1 VASDTAGRRSLN
13 QVLADE
19 LTGIRGRFPVD
30 LIPEPQGDVAL
41 KATDPAAYAEAKAKR
56 LANLREMYRAIGR
69 LERPLSAL
77 CLSGG
82 GIRSATFN
90 LGILQGLA
98 GRSILKDFD
107 YLSSV
112 SGGGYIAG
120 WLSAWLSRQEH
131 PLDVYEELSR
141 QSRVGDGT
149 PVPPANPLS
158 PEVDPLDALR
168 EYSNNLTPRLGLF
181 SGDTWTLVAL
191 FLRNLLLNWL
201 VLLPAL
207 GVVIALP
214 QLAFLALQTDWWNGS
229 DQAAR
234 YVSWALA
241 GAVLLALMAS
251 FLIHYLRE
259 RAGPKGPGFAR
270 ITRLGILP
278 LWGATVLLALAGY
291 WLPMTGN
298 GRPDLARHATLPQS
312 DLVGFALVWS
322 VVLPLLGWIFA
333 RVTGPRMA
341 RNPLGEGLA
350 LIVSGLAGAGLL
362 VWVGTAILPSLRQ
375 YPGPYAVLSLPFL
388 LLIYLTARVL
398 FVAFASAGEGLRP
411 PGVPVGEPPS
421 LAVRTEGDRER
432 EWWARL
438 SAWIVIAGVF
448 WCALATTSLMG
459 AHLLQVLGQGIASGV
474 AAAGGLAGLAT
485 TWLARSGKSAS
496 GRREDEPRSRLVGYG
511 IALGSTLF
519 CICLGLL
526 IGLGTMALGRT
537 VTGAPTLFTG
547 DYLFTAGW
555 ISRETLLR
563 FALVPLG
570 LALLAVVMSRFV
582 NVNRFSLHALYRNRL
597 VRAYLG
603 ASNLGRRA
611 DPFTGFADDDDLPL
625 ADLAN
630 VQVEPPLEGEVRAPL
645 HVINTALNLVRTQR
659 KLAWQQR
666 KAESFSMTPL
676 YCGNFYEG
684 YRPTAEYAGGISLGT
699 AMTISG
705 AAANPSMGYHS
716 SATVTFLLGL
726 FNARLGAW
734 LGNTNQRGD
743 STWQLAGPRWAAATL
758 LADLLGY
765 TDADNKYIN
774 LSDGGHFDNLGLYE
788 MVLRRVR
795 HIVVCDVGSDAG
807 FHFEDLG
814 NAIRKIRIDFGV
826 SIDFEREIAIQ
837 PKGQAGEPGLY
848 CAYGTINY
856 QCVDGSEVP
865 NGRLCYIKP
874 TVRGRSHPPYDV
886 TSYARGAVGFPHET
900 TADQWF
906 DESQFESY
914 RALGVHAVRAICG
927 DAEVRSLAEFMDAVE
942 LETRPAPVKVP
953 G

>member
-1 VASDTAGRRSLN
+1 MGSDHGGPRSLN
-13 QVLADE
+13 QVLVEE
-19 LTGIRGRFPVD
+19 LTAIRGGFPD
-30 LIPEPQGDVAL
+30 GIPPEPQGDSRL
-41 KATDPAAYAEAKAKR
+41 KATDPAAYAEAKARR
-56 LANLREMYRAIGR
+56 LANLRRMYQALGS
-69 LERPLSAL
+69 LPRPLSAL

-82 GIRSATFN
+82 GIRSATFS
-90 LGILQGLA
+90 LGVLQGLA
-98 GRSILKDFD
+98 ARGVLKDFD

-131 PLDVYEELSR
+131 PLDVYEDLSR
-141 QSRVGDGT
+141 QGREGDGT
-149 PVPPANPLS
+149 PVPPLNPLS
-158 PEVDPLDALR
+158 PEADPLDALR
-168 EYSNNLTPRLGLF
+168 EYSNYLTPRLGLF

-201 VLLPAL
+201 VLLPAM

-214 QLAFLALQTDWWNGS
+214 QLAFLALQTDWWT
-229 DQAAR
+229 DADAWAR
-234 YVSWALA
+234 YASWVLM
-241 GAVLLALMAS
+241 GAVGLALMAS
-251 FLIHYLRE
+251 FLVHYLRE
-259 RAGPKGPGFAR
+259 RAGAKGPDLAR
-270 ITRLGILP
+270 IVRLGILP
-278 LWGATVLLALAGY
+278 LWGATLLLAIAGY
-291 WLPMTGN
+291 WLPGTGI
-298 GRPDLARHATLPQS
+298 GRPDPAGGAGFPTS
-312 DLVGFALVWS
+312 SLVWFSLVWS
-322 VVLPLLGWIFA
+322 VALPLIGWLFA
-333 RVTGPRMA
+333 QVTGPRMA
-341 RNPLGEGLA
+341 RNPIGEGLA
-350 LIVSGLAGAGLL
+350 LVCSGLAGAALL
-362 VWVGTAILPSLRQ
+362 TWTGSVLLPQLRQ
-375 YPGPYAVLSLPFL
+375 YPGPYAVLALPIL

-411 PGVPVGEPPS
+411 RGTPAGEPPS

-438 SAWIVIAGVF
+438 SAWIVIAGVA
-448 WCALATTSLMG
+448 WCALAIVSLMG
-459 AHLLQVLGQGIASGV
+459 AHLLQALGKGIPSAVAGAGGIAGIV
-474 AAAGGLAGLAT
+474 T
-485 TWLARSGKSAS
+485 VWLARSEKSAS
-496 GRREDEPRSRLVGYG
+496 GRREDEPRSKLMRYG
-511 IALGSTLF
+511 IAIGSALF
-519 CICLGLL
+519 CLCLGLL

-537 VTGAPTLFTG
+537 MTGEPSLFTG
-547 DYLFTAGW
+547 DYLFTPAW
-555 ISRETLLR
+555 ISRATLAR
-563 FALVPLG
+563 VALVPLA
-570 LALLAVVMSRFV
+570 LAALSITMSRFV
-582 NVNRFSLHALYRNRL
+582 NVNRFSLHALYRDRL

-603 ASNLGRRA
+603 ASNLGRRP

-625 ADLAN
+625 TELRN
-630 VQVEPPLEGEVRAPL
+630 VQAEPPLEHEVRAPL
-645 HVINTALNLVRTQR
+645 LVINTALNLVRTQR

-765 TDADNKYIN
+765 TDANNKYVN

-795 HIVVCDVGSDAG
+795 NIVVCDAGSDAS

-826 SIDFEREIAIQ
+826 SIDFEPEIRIL
-837 PKGQAGEPGLY
+837 PKDGTGGPGLY
-848 CAYGTINY
+848 CAFGTINY
-856 QCVDGSEVP
+856 QCVDGSEVS
-865 NGRLCYIKP
+865 NGRICYIKP

-886 TSYARGAVGFPHET
+886 TSYSRGSPPFPHET

-914 RALGVHAVRAICG
+914 RALGVHAIKAICG
-927 DAEVRSLAEFMDAVE
+927 DAAVRSLEDFMRLAEAG
-942 LETRPAPVKVP
+942 AK
-953 G
+953 

>member
-1 VASDTAGRRSLN
+1 MASDHGGRRSLN
-13 QVLADE
+13 QVLVDE
-19 LTGIRGRFPVD
+19 LTAVRGAFPGD
-30 LIPEPQGDVAL
+30 LRPEPQGDNAL
-41 KATDPAAYAEAKAKR
+41 KSTDPAAYAEAKAKR
-56 LANLREMYRAIGR
+56 IKNLRTMYQALGR
-69 LERPLSAL
+69 MPRPLSAL

-90 LGILQGLA
+90 LGVLQGLA
-98 GRSILKDFD
+98 GRGVLKDFD

-141 QSRVGDGT
+141 QSRTGDGT
-149 PVPPANPLS
+149 PLPPENPLS
-158 PEVDPLDALR
+158 PEVDPLDSLR
-168 EYSNNLTPRLGLF
+168 EYSNYLTPRLGLF

-201 VLLPAL
+201 VLLPAI

-214 QLAFLALQTDWWNGS
+214 QLAFLALQTDWWVG
-229 DQAAR
+229 AGEWAR
-234 YVSWALA
+234 YASWLLI
-241 GAVLLALMAS
+241 GAVLLALIAS
-251 FLIHYLRE
+251 FLIHWLRE
-259 RAGPKGPGFAR
+259 RAGAKGPDFAR

-278 LWGATVLLALAGY
+278 LWGATLLLAVAGY
-291 WLPMTGN
+291 WLPVDGG
-298 GRPDLARHATLPQS
+298 GRPDPLSLNALPTSELAW
-312 DLVGFALVWS
+312 FALVWS
-322 VVLPLLGWIFA
+322 VVLPLLGWLFA
-333 RVTGPRMA
+333 QVTGPRMA
-341 RNPLGEGLA
+341 RNPIGEGLA
-350 LIVSGLAGAGLL
+350 LIFSGLAGAGLL
-362 VWVGTAILPSLRQ
+362 IAVSSTVLPLLRQ
-375 YPGPYAVLSLPFL
+375 YPGPYAVLALPIL

-411 PGVPVGEPPS
+411 RGAPAGEPPS

-438 SAWIVIAGVF
+438 SAWIIIAGVA
-448 WCALATTSLMG
+448 WCALSVISLMG
-459 AHLLQVLGQGIASGV
+459 AHLLQALGKGIASGV
-474 AAAGGLAGLAT
+474 AAAGGLAGIVT
-485 TWLARSGKSAS
+485 VWLARSEKSAS
-496 GRREDEPRSRLVGYG
+496 GRREDEPRSRIVGYG
-511 IALGSTLF
+511 IAAGSVLF
-519 CICLGLL
+519 CLCLGLL
-526 IGLGTMALGRT
+526 IGLGTMALGRS
-537 VTGAPTLFTG
+537 VAGAPTLFAG
-547 DYLFTAGW
+547 DYLFTPSW
-555 ISRETLLR
+555 TSRATLAR

-570 LALLAVVMSRFV
+570 LAALSIVMSRFV

-603 ASNLGRRA
+603 ASNLGRRP

-625 ADLAN
+625 ADLRN
-630 VQVEPPLEGEVRAPL
+630 VQAEPPLENEVRAPL
-645 HVINTALNLVRTQR
+645 HVINSALNLVRTQR

-684 YRPTAEYAGGISLGT
+684 YRPTEEYAGGISLGT

-743 STWQLAGPRWAAATL
+743 DTWQLSGPRWAAATL
-758 LADLLGY
+758 LADLLGH
-765 TDADNKYIN
+765 TDANNKYVN

-795 HIVVCDVGSDAG
+795 HIVVCDVGSDAN

-826 SIDFEREIAIQ
+826 SIDFDREIDIL
-837 PKGQAGEPGLY
+837 PKADTGEPGLY

-856 QCVDGSEVP
+856 QCVDGNEVS
-865 NGRLCYIKP
+865 NGRICYIKP
-874 TVRGRSHPPYDV
+874 TVRGKSHPPYDV
-886 TSYARGAVGFPHET
+886 TSYSRGSIPFPHET

-914 RALGVHAVRAICG
+914 RALGVHAVKAICG
-927 DAEVRSLAEFMDAVE
+927 DAPVRSLDDFMKLAERG
-942 LETRPAPVKVP
+942 TT